1 MKERIILIV
10 ASLCSIVFAG
20 CTKNIGHTP
29 EGEIEIVFNVGD
41 KGGFGTDT
49 KALRTGWEAGDQ
61 ILIVFSKTGSNTDL
75 GVTSTLTYDGTSWS
89 ATALTAEQVTELGTS
104 GKYMAIHYKPASGQ
118 PGINGISLKEIYN
131 SPGFVLEY
139 TNTYTLIS
147 SPKKY
152 ILLNGNMQMS
162 RADFCNT
169 QISVPNIN
177 SYPGLE
183 GENDW
188 YMFVYSGGDK
198 TNENETYLNV
208 LWGISQVQITN
219 DFKLNGTSASFSMK
233 GEKVD
238 NDYVFTFINPRYKVG
253 DELQEQG
260 EYVTKQQLS
269 YYVFVIQNNSRREYA
284 TKFYYYIVGRG
295 PDGNYVEAEKDY
307 KNPLLKD
314 KAYILP
320 GINSPKWST
329 DKTTFEKL
337 IWDTWDN

>member
-104 GKYMAIHYKPASGQ
+104 GKYKAIHYKPASGQ
-118 PGINGISLKEIYN
+118 PGINGISLKEIWD

-139 TNTYTLIS
+139 TNTYTYVT
-147 SPKKY
+147 SPQKQ

-162 RADFCNT
+162 RADFCHT

-177 SYPGLE
+177 SYTGLE
-183 GENDW
+183 DENDW
-188 YMFVYSGGDK
+188 YMFVYSYGDK
-198 TNENETYLNV
+198 TNENDTYFNV
-208 LWGISQVQITN
+208 LWGISQVQIQN
-219 DFKLNGTSASFSMK
+219 DFKLYGSSAKTYMK

-253 DELQEQG
+253 DGLETQG
-260 EYVTKQQLS
+260 EVVTKKQLS
-269 YYVFVIQNNSRREYA
+269 YYIFVIQNNSSRKDA
-284 TKFYYYIVGRG
+284 TRFYYYIVARG

-307 KNPLLKD
+307 KNPLLRD

-320 GINSPKWST
+320 EISSPNWST
-329 DKTTFEKL
+329 DKTFFERL
-337 IWDTWDN
+337 IWDN

>member
-41 KGGFGTDT
+41 KGGFSTDT
-49 KALRTGWEAGDQ
+49 KALRSGWQAGDQ

-89 ATALTAEQVTELGTS
+89 ATALTAEQVTELGSS

-118 PGINGISLKEIYN
+118 PGINGTSLKEIYN

-139 TNTYTLIS
+139 TNTYTYIT
-147 SPKKY
+147 SPKKQ

-162 RADFCNT
+162 RASFCHT

-177 SYPGLE
+177 SYTGLE
-183 GENDW
+183 DENDW
-188 YMFVYSGGDK
+188 YMFVYSYGDK
-198 TNENETYLNV
+198 TNENDTYFNV
-208 LWGISQVQITN
+208 LWGISQVQISS
-219 DFKLNGTSASFSMK
+219 DFKLKASTASFSMK

-238 NDYVFTFINPRYKVG
+238 NDYVFTFINPRLKVG
-253 DELQEQG
+253 DDLQEQG
-260 EYVTKQQLS
+260 EVVTKQQLS
-269 YYVFVIQNNSRREYA
+269 YYIFVIQNNSSRENA
-284 TKFYYYIVGRG
+284 TKFYYYLKARG
-295 PDGNYVEAEKDY
+295 TDGNYVEAEKDY

-320 GINSPKWST
+320 EISSPNWST
-329 DKTTFEKL
+329 DKTFFERL
-337 IWDTWDN
+337 IWDN

>member
-29 EGEIEIVFNVGD
+29 EGEIGIVFNVGD
-41 KGGFGTDT
+41 KGGFGSDT
-49 KALRTGWEAGDQ
+49 KALRKGWQAGDQ
-61 ILIVFSKTGSNTDL
+61 ILIVFSKTGTNTDL

-89 ATALTAEQVTELGTS
+89 ATALTAEQVTELGSS

-139 TNTYTLIS
+139 TNTYTYIS

-152 ILLNGNMQMS
+152 ILLDGNMQMS
-162 RADFCNT
+162 RADFCHT

-177 SYPGLE
+177 SVSGLE
-183 GENDW
+183 DENDW

-198 TNENETYLNV
+198 TNQNEKYLNL
-208 LWGISQVQITN
+208 LWGISQVQISS
-219 DFKLNGTSASFSMK
+219 DFKLQGSSASFSMK

-238 NDYVFTFINPRYKVG
+238 NDYVFTFINPLYKVG
-253 DELQEQG
+253 GELQEQG
-260 EYVTKQQLS
+260 EFVTKKQLS
-269 YYVFVIQNNSRREYA
+269 YYVFVIQNNPIRENA
-284 TKFYYYIVGRG
+284 TKFYFDIVGRG
-295 PDGNYVEAEKDY
+295 TDGNYVEEEKDY
-307 KNPLLKD
+307 KNPLLRD

-320 GINSPKWST
+320 EITSPKWST
-329 DKTTFEKL
+329 DKTFF
-337 IWDTWDN
+337 DNLLSDI

>member
-1 MKERIILIV
+1 MKRVILT
-10 ASLCSIVFAG
+10 AMMLCSLVLG
-20 CTKNIGHTP
+20 SCTKNIDTNTDT
-29 EGEIEIVFNVGD
+29 EIQISFNVGE

-49 KALRTGWEAGDQ
+49 KALRTGWKAGDQ
-61 ILIVFSKTGSNTDL
+61 ILVVFSKTGSNTDL
-75 GVTSTLTYDGTSWS
+75 GVTSTLTYDGTNWS
-89 ATALTAEQVTELGTS
+89 ATALTAEQVTELGWS

-118 PGINGISLKEIYN
+118 PGISGISLKEIYN

-139 TNTYTLIS
+139 TNTYTYVT
-147 SPKKY
+147 SPQKQ

-162 RADFCNT
+162 RADFCHT

-198 TNENETYLNV
+198 TNEYETYLNL

-219 DFKLNGTSASFSMK
+219 DFKLNGMSSSFGMK

-238 NDYVFTFINPRYKVG
+238 NDYVFTFINPRYKVE

-260 EYVTKQQLS
+260 EYVTKKQLS
-269 YYVFVIQNNSRREYA
+269 CYVFVIQNNPTREDA

-295 PDGNYVEAEKDY
+295 PDGNYVEQEKDY

-320 GINSPKWST
+320 EINSPKWST
-329 DKTTFEKL
+329 DKTLFENL
-337 IWDTWDN
+337 IWDK

>member
-1 MKERIILIV
+1 MRERIILIV

-41 KGGFGTDT
+41 KGGFGSDT
-49 KALRTGWEAGDQ
+49 KALRKGWQAGDQ

-75 GVTSTLTYDGTSWS
+75 GVTSTLTYDGTNWS
-89 ATALTAEQVTELGTS
+89 ATALTAEQVTELGWS
-104 GKYMAIHYKPASGQ
+104 GKYKAIHYKPASGQ
-118 PGINGISLKEIYN
+118 PGISGISLKEIYN

-139 TNTYTLIS
+139 TNTYTYVT
-147 SPKKY
+147 SPQKQ

-162 RADFCNT
+162 RANFCHT

-198 TNENETYLNV
+198 TNENDTYFNV
-208 LWGISQVQITN
+208 LWGISQVQIQN
-219 DFKLNGTSASFSMK
+219 DFTLFGSSASSYMK

-238 NDYVFTFINPRYKVG
+238 NDYVFTFINPRLKVG
-253 DELQEQG
+253 DGLETQG
-260 EYVTKQQLS
+260 EVVTKKQLS
-269 YYVFVIQNNSRREYA
+269 YYIFFIQNKSSRKDA

-295 PDGNYVEAEKDY
+295 PDGNYVVEDKDY

-320 GINSPKWST
+320 EISSPNWST
-329 DKTTFEKL
+329 DMTSFENL
-337 IWDTWDN
+337 IEDK